1 MVVCCHHPGQLNILD
16 MTEHTL
22 TPSSLPARLLI
33 VDDEAP
39 ALRNLTY
46 VFGKEGYQITAKSS
60 GNAALQALQ
69 QHLFDVILTDLRM
82 KGVDGLTLLRRAREW
97 QPHAEIIVITGYA
110 SLDSAIEI
118 IKEGAFHYIAKP
130 YRLEE
135 IRQTVKLA
143 VEKVRLKQHHALL
156 RQPQLDEAESLS
168 PAPTLVTQDGA
179 MQRLLA
185 TARQVSV
192 TDCNVLIAGESGT
205 GKELLARYVHQHSH
219 RARQRFLAINCG
231 ALQEDLLANELFGH
245 EKGAFTGADR
255 QKRGLLELVEG
266 GTLLLDEVTE
276 MTPAMQVK
284 LLRVLQERELFRVG
298 GTEAIKINVRFIAAT
313 NRDLKTVVDQGQ
325 FRADL
330 FFRLNVVNLALP
342 PLRERRQDIPLLAFY
357 FLRKFAQA
365 MNKPVTDIA
374 PAALQRL
381 TQYDY
386 PGNVRELANLIE
398 RGVALSAGVAIDL
411 ADLPDSLRHLN
422 IKISPATTTQY
433 GNSEN
438 SALLTLE
445 KNEAAYIAEVLA
457 HTGGNRNQAAAIL
470 GIDRVSLWRRIKR
483 YGLE

>member
-1 MVVCCHHPGQLNILD
+1 MPTKMPNAPNVIDKIPESPTVP
-16 MTEHTL
+16 EA
-22 TPSSLPARLLI
+22 ARLLI

-46 VFGKEGYQITAKSS
+46 LLGKEGYLITAKSS
-60 GNAALQALQ
+60 GAAALQELQ
-69 QHLFDVILTDLRM
+69 QRPFDVILTDLRM
-82 KGVDGLTLLRRAREW
+82 KGVDGLMLLRQARAW
-97 QPHAEIIVITGYA
+97 QPEAEIIVVTGYA

-143 VEKVRLKQHHALL
+143 LEKVRQKRHHAQL
-156 RQPQLDEAESLS
+156 RQPL
-168 PAPTLVTQDGA
+168 PATALNDSKLITQDSG

-185 TARQVSV
+185 TARQVSI
-192 TDCNVLIAGESGT
+192 TDCNVLISGESGT

-219 RARQRFLAINCG
+219 RAHQRFIAINCG

-255 QKRGLLELVEG
+255 QKHGLIEMAEG
-266 GTLLLDEVTE
+266 GTLLLDEITE
-276 MTPAMQVK
+276 MSLTMQVK
-284 LLRVLQERELFRVG
+284 LLRVLQERELLRVG
-298 GTEAIKINVRFIAAT
+298 GTEAIAINVRFIAAT
-313 NRDLKTVVDQGQ
+313 NRNLQSAVDNGR

-342 PLRERRQDIPLLAFY
+342 PLRERREDVPLLAFY
-357 FLRKFAQA
+357 FLRKFAQV
-365 MNKPVTDIA
+365 MNKTVTDIA

-381 TQYDY
+381 AHYDY

-398 RGVALSAGVAIDL
+398 RGVALASSGAVNL
-411 ADLPDSLRHLN
+411 TDLPDSLQHLN
-422 IKISPATTTQY
+422 IKIGTPAPAYTPDINN
-433 GNSEN
+433 NSE
-438 SALLTLE
+438 LLTLE
-445 KNEAAYIAEVLA
+445 KNEAAYIAQVLA

-483 YGLE
+483 YGLD